1 VLFNGA
7 DVPLGTMPDFERSIP
22 LAKALDENTLLAYEM
37 NGETLPVNH
46 GYPLRVVAPGWAG
59 DSWVKWLS
67 SISVLDT
74 EHDGFWMTRAYRHPG
89 RPVRPGTVI
98 PPAQMQPVTSLRVK
112 SVIAEPVDG
121 SEVMLGRP
129 FSIHGAAWSGDAGA
143 VTSVEVSVDRGRT
156 WAAARLRANQKT
168 EFGWRQWQL
177 AWTPGREGYY
187 TILARA
193 RDSAGNIQPLEEEW
207 NPSGYLWNVVP
218 RVSVDVVSSLS
229 KMPRATA
236 SEPPAT
242 TAPEVYRTSCALCHG
257 EDIVRQQR
265 LTRAQWNGEI
275 EKMIGWG
282 AKVSADDRAALLD
295 YLSSSYGP
303 GTR

>member
-1 VLFNGA
+1 
-7 DVPLGTMPDFERSIP
+7 
-22 LAKALDENTLLAYEM
+22 
-37 NGETLPVNH
+37 
-46 GYPLRVVAPGWAG
+46 
-59 DSWVKWLS
+59 
-67 SISVLDT
+67 
-74 EHDGFWMTRAYRHPG
+74 
-89 RPVRPGTVI
+89 
-98 PPAQMQPVTSLRVK
+98 MQPVTSLRVK